1 MMLVTSH
8 SAIANRCRAAWDRC
22 DVSAR
27 IVVVGAGAP
36 QLRCS
41 SRSSTT
47 FCNRMGLE

>member
-22 DVSAR
+22 DASAR
-27 IVVVGAGAP
+27 IVVIAAGVP

-41 SRSSTT
+41 SRSGTT
-47 FCNRMGLE
+47 CCNRMGLE